1 MRGETTDLVQST
13 LLGEALDRGPLLA
26 FVADENMRYLAVN
39 QLACDTLGYT
49 RAELLALRVSE
60 VAVAEDAPVLYE
72 QMVREARQ
80 AGTTQL
86 RRKDGSI
93 LTFRYWA
100 QETKTAGMTFWVSL
114 GYVEAAASPRAEG
127 APEAAPIPS
136 A

>member
-1 MRGETTDLVQST
+1 M
-13 LLGEALDRGPLLA
+13 
-26 FVADENMRYLAVN
+26 
-39 QLACDTLGYT
+39 
-49 RAELLALRVSE
+49 
-60 VAVAEDAPVLYE
+60 LYE